1 MTTNVCGSVC
11 LSVCLCV
18 EKNEIQSFYW
28 MFVENSQVSSGRT
41 RRKRRRSKRRKRS
54 KKRMKRRLMS
64 PISINKYHWTTF
76 LDDR

>member
-1 MTTNVCGSVC
+1 
-11 LSVCLCV
+11 
-18 EKNEIQSFYW
+18 
-28 MFVENSQVSSGRT
+28 MFVENSQVSSRRT

>member
-1 MTTNVCGSVC
+1 MIYLRMLLQENGATAKVQKG
-11 LSVCLCV
+11 
-18 EKNEIQSFYW
+18 KIFYL
-28 MFVENSQVSSGRT
+28 MFVDNSQVSSRRT
-41 RRKRRRSKRRKRS
+41 RRKRRRSERRKRS